1 MRIDPFT
8 WRLRWDPTNE
18 ELDFSHMRLEI
29 TDSKETYF
37 IDADFYVN
45 APIKIVSVP
54 TMTGNVGEP
63 YQYRILNSD
72 KNKGSLLPYD
82 ESIRIDNIESVRIY
96 SIDITDDVYQENIG
110 RYIGDWENAESV
122 YLTEPD
128 KPDATSFSRLNV
140 KKYVQTV
147 FWENDRLY
155 ILIETIDDRTV
166 GIKDLLWEFFQGAK
180 GKPPKVI
187 VERLSPVRYTLLE
200 FPDGMEV
207 DEYSGV
213 INWTPSKEQYDSH
226 IIKLLISDG

>member
-29 TDSKETYF
+29 TDSKEIYF
-37 IDADFYVN
+37 IDAEFYVN

-96 SIDITDDVYQENIG
+96 SVDIADDVYQENIG
-110 RYIGDWENAESV
+110 RYIGDWKNAEAV
-122 YLTEPD
+122 YLTE
-128 KPDATSFSRLNV
+128 PDATSFSRLNV

-155 ILIETIDDRTV
+155 IVDRKSV
-166 GIKDLLWEFFQGAK
+166 
-180 GKPPKVI
+180 V
-187 VERLSPVRYTLLE
+187 
-200 FPDGMEV
+200 
-207 DEYSGV
+207 
-213 INWTPSKEQYDSH
+213 
-226 IIKLLISDG
+226 